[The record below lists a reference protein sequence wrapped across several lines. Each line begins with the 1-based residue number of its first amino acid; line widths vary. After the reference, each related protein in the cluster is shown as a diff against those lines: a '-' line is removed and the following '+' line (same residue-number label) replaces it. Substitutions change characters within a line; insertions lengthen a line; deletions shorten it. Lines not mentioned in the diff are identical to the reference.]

1 MFFPNNIEHYG
12 NAVLIHDGNQ
22 IKDYLSLV
30 KLKMQQDKINKDNIK
45 KFTNEYRLIFCNHFV
60 ETSHFINFINT
71 NRIVKKQKDDFF
83 YYLLI
88 YIKQF
93 YSDIDFLKN
102 INDVSSLA
110 ALFDKYYKKLDSL
123 LSETL
128 DNSNLEC
135 VKRNTELINRIFKF
149 YGIIE
154 DFMIRFYSYSIVGI
168 SGQKHIITACSNCD
182 KKFIDYL
189 MQGYSLF
196 RLQKIC
202 LVNNHDN
209 DAKQHY
215 EFFPV
220 LPTKDVGFPIDEYIE
235 ILDSDNKIE
244 NKRLVKM
251 LK

>member
-22 IKDYLSLV
+22 IKEYLSHV
-30 KLKMQQDKINKDNIK
+30 KLKMQWDKINKDNIK

-102 INDVSSLA
+102 INDVSSLT
-110 ALFDKYYKKLDSL
+110 ALFDKCYKKLDSL

-135 VKRNTELINRIFKF
+135 VKMNTELKNRIFKF

-235 ILDSDNKIE
+235 ILDNDNKIE

>member
-22 IKDYLSLV
+22 IKEYLSLV
-30 KLKMQQDKINKDNIK
+30 NLKMQRDKINKDNIK

-102 INDVSSLA
+102 INDVSSLT
-110 ALFDKYYKKLDSL
+110 ALFDKCYKKLDSL

-154 DFMIRFYSYSIVGI
+154 DFTIRFYSYSIVGI

-244 NKRLVKM
+244 KKRLVKI

>member
-110 ALFDKYYKKLDSL
+110 ALFDKCYKKLDSL